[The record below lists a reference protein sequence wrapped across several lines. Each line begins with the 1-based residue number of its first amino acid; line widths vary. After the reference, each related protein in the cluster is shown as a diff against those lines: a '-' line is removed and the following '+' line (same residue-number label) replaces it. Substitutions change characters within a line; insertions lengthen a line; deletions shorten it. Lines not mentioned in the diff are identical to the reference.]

1 MERRISAWHCGAAGA
16 GVAIALYAVT
26 LWGTFIYDDRWV
38 VQQDPRLHSA
48 AGWKQYLTRAYIE
61 DAADNLWRPL
71 TSLTY
76 WAQYQTG
83 TAQPWALHAVN
94 VLLMA
99 GVCWLVGVLGCHLAG
114 ARAGLAAAVLFAAH
128 PVHVEAVAYLVG
140 RAETLCAV
148 FLLGAMVLLWKR
160 PLTMGRAVGCFGC
173 AMMAMLCKEQG
184 VLAPLLLVAL
194 WWARGGERE
203 KAERRALLVLALLFL
218 WGWASYIVYRERMLP
233 WAWEVEWI
241 DWTIN
246 PVVRA
251 EGWSRVGLP
260 FALLGRCAAL
270 LVAPVKLSPEYGA
283 AVIMPTLSPA
293 DPYLWIGC
301 AAVVIWLA
309 ALTWSWRRGDRVM
322 VFALA
327 GMALTWGVVSN
338 VMLIGVGFGERL
350 AFKPSI
356 FFVLL
361 VAHLGARVE
370 RRWIGLVAGVV
381 VVLMAVRTVSYAARW
396 DDRESFYRVSLAE
409 QPRSMQL
416 RLLVNAEL
424 LERARALRGRGDQ
437 SGARQ
442 ALEESKRLLVEGRA
456 LLPDYHRI
464 WAYSAETAF
473 ELGEYDQA
481 EVFARRA
488 FDLNA
493 ASLAAVHWIDQV
505 HKWRATTQPAR
516 P

>member
-1 MERRISAWHCGAAGA
+1 MSAWHCGAAGA
-16 GVAIALYAVT
+16 GLAIALYAVT

-38 VQQDPRLHSA
+38 VQQDPRLHSPS
-48 AGWKQYLTRAYIE
+48 GWKQYLTTAYIE

-76 WAQYQTG
+76 WLQYQTG
-83 TAQPWALHAVN
+83 TAQSWALHAVN

-99 GVCWLVGVLGCHLAG
+99 GVCWLVGVLGYRLSG
-114 ARAGLAAAVLFAAH
+114 PRAGLLAAILFAAH

-140 RAETLCAV
+140 RAEALCAAL
-148 FLLGAMVLLWKR
+148 LLGAMLLLWKR
-160 PLTMGRAVGCFGC
+160 PLTTRRALGCFGC
-173 AMMAMLCKEQG
+173 ALLAMLCKEQG
-184 VLAPLLLVAL
+184 ILAPLLLAAL
-194 WWARGGERE
+194 WWARRGEGE
-203 KAERRALLVLALLFL
+203 KLQRRPLLVLALLFL

-251 EGWSRVGLP
+251 EGWSRAGLP
-260 FALLGRCAAL
+260 FALLGRCVAL

-283 AVIMPTLSPA
+283 AVIMPTQSPA

-301 AAVVIWLA
+301 ATVMIWVIALA
-309 ALTWSWRRGDRVM
+309 WSWRRRDRVI
-322 VFALA
+322 VFALL

-338 VMLIGVGFGERL
+338 AMLIGVGFGERL
-350 AFKPSI
+350 AFMPSV
-356 FFVLL
+356 FFVLM
-361 VAHLGARVE
+361 VAHLVARVE
-370 RRWIGLVAGVV
+370 GRWVTVLISLVI
-381 VVLMAVRTVSYAARW
+381 VLMSARTGSYASRW
-396 DDRESFYRVSLAE
+396 NDRERFYRVSLAE
-409 QPRSMQL
+409 QPRSIQL

-424 LERARALRGRGDQ
+424 LERARALRAEGDERA
-437 SGARQ
+437 ARQ
-442 ALEESKRLLVEGRA
+442 ALAESKRLLAEGRA

-488 FDLNA
+488 FELNA

-505 HKWRATTQPAR
+505 HKWRATTR
-516 P
+516 PVGP